1 MSNVSWQPF
10 YTGVTS
16 NLFRRAFQHKQ
27 HRPGSYTA
35 QYNIDRLLWY
45 RQFHEVRHAIA
56 YEKVVKKYSRA
67 KKLTLIRKLNPNG
80 DDLSRDW
87 FKPEWF
93 RGEIAVSRKP

>member
-1 MSNVSWQPF
+1 LAAF
-10 YTGVTS
+10 
-16 NLFRRAFQHKQ
+16 LHRRHFELIPARIPAQAASS
-27 HRPGSYTA
+27 RSYTA